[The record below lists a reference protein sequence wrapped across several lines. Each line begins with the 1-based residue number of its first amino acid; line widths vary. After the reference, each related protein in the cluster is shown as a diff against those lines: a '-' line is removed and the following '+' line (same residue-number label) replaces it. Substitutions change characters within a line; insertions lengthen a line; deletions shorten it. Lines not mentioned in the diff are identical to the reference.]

1 MDFLSTMKA
10 KAKADKKVIVLPES
24 YEKRNLEAAAEC
36 LKEEL
41 ADIILIGKKDKIME
55 AAGSFDVS
63 KAIFVDPETYDRMD
77 EMVAGLAEARKS
89 KGMTLEEARKILMD
103 DSLFVA
109 VMLVKMGVADGMVSG
124 AIHSTADT
132 LRPALQILKTAPG
145 TELVSSF
152 FIMVTKTPQYGD
164 DGILLF
170 ADCALNQNPNP
181 AELACIAGDSAKSYN
196 AFIGKEARVAM
207 LSHSTMGSAKHA
219 DVTKVVDAVKIAKE
233 KYPDLKLD
241 GEIQLDAAIVK
252 EVGEQKAPNST
263 VAGKANVLVFPDID
277 AGNIGYKL
285 VQRFGNAEA
294 FGPILQ
300 GIAKPVNDLSRGCSA
315 NDIVAVVALTSV
327 QAQVMANK

>member
-145 TELVSSF
+145 TELVS
-152 FIMVTKTPQYGD
+152 MVTKTPQYGD

-252 EVGEQKAPNST
+252 EVGELKAPNST

>member
-1 MDFLSTMKA
+1 VDFLTLMKE
-10 KAKADKKVIVLPES
+10 KARADKKVIVLPES
-24 YEKRNLEAAAEC
+24 YEKRNLEAAAVC
-36 LKEEL
+36 LQEDL
-41 ADIILIGKKDKIME
+41 ADIVLIGNKEEIMAE
-55 AAGSFDVS
+55 AGSFDVS
-63 KAIFVDPETYDRMD
+63 KAIFVDPNAYEKMD
-77 EMVAGLAEARKS
+77 EMVEGLAEARKS
-89 KGMTLEEARKILMD
+89 KGMTREEAKKVLLD
-103 DSLFVA
+103 DAMFVG

-152 FIMVTKTPQYGD
+152 FIMVTQTPQYGD

-170 ADCALNQNPNP
+170 ADCALNQNPTP
-181 AELACIAGDSAKSYN
+181 AELACIAGDSAKSYE
-196 AFIGKEARVAM
+196 AFVGKEARVAM

-219 DVTKVVDAVKIAKE
+219 DVTKVVDAVQIAKE
-233 KYPDLKLD
+233 KYPSIKLD

-252 EVGEQKAPNST
+252 DVGELKAPQSS
-263 VAGKANVLVFPDID
+263 VAGKANVLVFPAID

-294 FGPILQ
+294 FGPVLQ

-315 NDIVAVVALTSV
+315 SDIVAVVALTAV
-327 QAQVMANK
+327 QAQVMEK